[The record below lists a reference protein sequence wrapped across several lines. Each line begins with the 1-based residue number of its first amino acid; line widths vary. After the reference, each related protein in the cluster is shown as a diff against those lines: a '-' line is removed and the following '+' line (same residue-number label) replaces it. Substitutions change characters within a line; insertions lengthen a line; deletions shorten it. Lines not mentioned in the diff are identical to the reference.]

1 MASKGYRFFIR
12 IHFIVVLSLFCCI
25 SYAQDSSALMSVAQE
40 ERVEKAEF
48 NAGNAI
54 IHHVLDAHEFHFFSI
69 GDFHASLPLPVILY
83 SPAKGVDM
91 FLSSKFGHAGHLQ
104 PYKGYRMV
112 DEHYIDEQKALGVDS
127 AAVAGLHAGS
137 IVAEDGSKVYDLSIT
152 KNVAQM
158 LLSAILLILIM
169 TSVAKSARRN
179 GPKKAPTGLQNL
191 IEPVIT
197 FVRDDIAR
205 PNLYGKH
212 NRYMPFLLTLFF
224 FILINNLMGLI
235 PGAANSSGNIAFTGV
250 LALIAFVY
258 ILISTNK
265 EFWAHT
271 LWAPGIPV
279 PVKLILAPVE
289 LLSLL
294 IKPAALMIRL
304 FANMTAGHIIILSF
318 ISLIF
323 IFGNMSTVA
332 GAGFAPVSI
341 AFAIFMYCIELLVAF
356 IQAFIFTMLTAVF
369 IGQSIEP
376 STHGDHAHAHDDK
389 HEIAAA

>member
-1 MASKGYRFFIR
+1 MSGKGLRLFIQN
-12 IHFIVVLSLFCCI
+12 IVLSVFLLSATGLF
-25 SYAQDSSALMSVAQE
+25 AQDQVVANE
-40 ERVEKAEF
+40 HVETEKEEF
-48 NAGNAI
+48 NAGDAI
-54 IHHVLDAHEFHFFSI
+54 IHHVLDAHEFHYFSI

-83 SPAKGVDM
+83 TETKGLDVFM
-91 FLSSKFGHAGHLQ
+91 SSKFGHAGHLHAHN
-104 PYKGYRMV
+104 GYRMV
-112 DEHYIDEQKALGVDS
+112 DESYIEQQKLAGADS
-127 AAVAGLHAGS
+127 ATVAGLHAGNIIS
-137 IVAEDGSKVYDLSIT
+137 EDGAKVYDLSIT

-158 LLSAILLILIM
+158 LVACILLIIIM
-169 TSVAKSARRN
+169 VSVAKSAKKN
-179 GPKKAPTGLQNL
+179 GAYKAPKGLQNL
-191 IEPVIT
+191 VEPLIT
-197 FVRDDIAR
+197 FVRDDIAK

-212 NRYMPFLLTLFF
+212 DRYMPFLLTLFF
-224 FILINNLMGLI
+224 FILINNFLGLI
-235 PGAANSSGNIAFTGV
+235 PGAANASGNIAFTGL

-258 ILISTNK
+258 ILASTNK

-289 LLSLL
+289 LLSLI

-332 GAGFAPVSI
+332 GAGFTPVSV
-341 AFAIFMYCIELLVAF
+341 AFSIFMYLIELLVSF

-376 STHGDHAHAHDDK
+376 STHKHHDDEHAHA
-389 HEIAAA
+389 AAH

>member
-1 MASKGYRFFIR
+1 MSGKGFRFFIQN
-12 IHFIVVLSLFCCI
+12 IFLFGLLIV
-25 SYAQDSSALMSVAQE
+25 SVHTFAQE
-40 ERVEKAEF
+40 GTIAETNHVQIEKAEF
-48 NAGNAI
+48 NAGDAI

-83 SPAKGVDM
+83 SPTKGLDM
-91 FLSSKFGHAGHLQ
+91 FMSSKFGHAGHLHAHN
-104 PYKGYRMV
+104 GYRLV
-112 DEHYIDEQKALGVDS
+112 DEHYINEQKLAGVDS
-127 AAVAGLHAGS
+127 ITIAGLHAGN
-137 IVAEDGSKVYDLSIT
+137 IVSEDGAKVYDLSIT

-158 LLSAILLILIM
+158 LVACILLIIIM
-169 TSVAKSARRN
+169 VSVANSAKKN
-179 GPKKAPTGLQNL
+179 GAYKAPKGLQNL
-191 IEPVIT
+191 VEPLIT
-197 FVRDDIAR
+197 FVRDDIAK

-212 NRYMPFLLTLFF
+212 ERYMPFLLTLFF
-224 FILINNLMGLI
+224 FILINNFLGLI
-235 PGAANSSGNIAFTGV
+235 PGAANASGNIAFTGL

-258 ILISTNK
+258 ILASTNK

-289 LLSLL
+289 LLSLI

-332 GAGFAPVSI
+332 GAGFTPVSV
-341 AFAIFMYCIELLVAF
+341 AFSIFMYCIELLVSF

-376 STHGDHAHAHDDK
+376 STHKHHDDE
-389 HEIAAA
+389 HVHAVSH